1 MNNVPVCS
9 SNYSPATMKPTGDVL
24 TALRNLM
31 KNLPNNRGSINA
43 YIIPSNDAH
52 QSEYLAARDER
63 RAFVSGFD
71 GSAGTAVVTEREALL
86 WTDGRYYQQATKQLD
101 TNWTLMRDGQPSTP
115 SIDAW
120 LAKALQPGARVG
132 VDANLITA
140 AAWTPLQSSLK
151 TAGCTLL
158 PVVPNLIDLLWKE
171 QPAVPHNPLLPLAT
185 TFTGATIAQKLATV
199 REKLADKRA
208 SVLVVSALDEIA
220 WLLNLRGTDIDYN
233 PVFFAYVIVTPD
245 ALYLFIDPAQMRPQ
259 VEDHFRANG
268 VTVEVRG
275 YGEVHA
281 VLQELAGNSSTS
293 ATPSGTRPLVWISSG
308 SSYALVA
315 LVPEER
321 RLNDITPINL
331 MKAVKNET
339 EAKGIRDCHVR
350 DGVALCQYFAW
361 LERCMADGTPVDEIS
376 GATRLEELRSR
387 QAHYQGLSFTTI
399 SASGPN
405 GSIIHYHPLPETNRP
420 ITANELY
427 LCDSG
432 AQYLDGTTDVTRT
445 MHFGQPT
452 AEEIRAFTHVL
463 KGQISLGTAI
473 FPRKVKGQFLD
484 TIARKALWDI
494 GLDYGHGT
502 GHGIG
507 HFLNVHEGPMGIG
520 IRLMPNDP
528 GLEENMFLSNEPGY
542 YKDGQFGIRI
552 EDIVQVVTANVGTN
566 FDGRGAL
573 TFRTITMC
581 PIQTRL
587 IDVTLL
593 TAKERDHLNAYHQ
606 TVLDTLGPLLREAN
620 DLDTLAWLE
629 RETKAI

>member
-1 MNNVPVCS
+1 
-9 SNYSPATMKPTGDVL
+9 MKPTGEVL
-24 TALRNLM
+24 TALRQLM
-31 KNLPNNRGSINA
+31 ANLPNNLGAIGA
-43 YIIPSNDAH
+43 YIIPSTDAH

-71 GSAGTAVVTEREALL
+71 GSAGTAVVTESEALL
-86 WTDGRYYQQATKQLD
+86 WTDGRYYQQAAKQLD
-101 TNWTLMRDGQPSTP
+101 SNWTLMKEGLPSTP

-120 LAKALQPGARVG
+120 LAKILQPGSRVG
-132 VDANLITA
+132 VDANLITT
-140 AAWTPLQSSLK
+140 AAWNPLQTSLK
-151 TAGCTLL
+151 TAGCSLL
-158 PVVPNLIDLLWKE
+158 AVEPNLIDLLWQE
-171 QPAVPHNPLLPLAT
+171 QPAIPHNPLLALSTSFAGCT
-185 TFTGATIAQKLATV
+185 VAEKLISVRSKLA
-199 REKLADKRA
+199 EKRA

-233 PVFFAYVIVTPD
+233 PVFFAYVIVTPEQ
-245 ALYLFIDPAQMRPQ
+245 LHLFIDPVQIVPP
-259 VEDHFRANG
+259 VLEHFGANG
-268 VTVEVRG
+268 VEVQVHA
-275 YGEVHA
+275 YDEVHT
-281 VLQELAGNSSTS
+281 LLKQLAEASSQ
-293 ATPSGTRPLVWISSG
+293 LVWISSG
-308 SSYALVA
+308 SSYALTA
-315 LVPEER
+315 LIPEEKR
-321 RLNDITPINL
+321 FHDITPIQL

-339 EAKGIRDCHVR
+339 EAQGMRDCHRR

-361 LERCMADGTPVDEIS
+361 LERTLAAGGTVDEIS
-376 GATRLEELRSR
+376 GATQLEHFRSV
-387 QAHYQGLSFTTI
+387 QQHYQGLSFTTI

-420 ITANELY
+420 ITDRELY

-445 MHFGQPT
+445 MHFGTPT
-452 AEEIRAFTHVL
+452 AEEIRAFTYVL
-463 KGQISLGTAI
+463 KGQIALGTAI

-552 EDIVQVVTANVGTN
+552 EDIVQVITANVGTN

-573 TFRTITMC
+573 AFSTITMC

-593 TAKERDHLNAYHQ
+593 TPAERQHINSYHERVRDQ
-606 TVLDTLGPLLREAN
+606 LLPLLREAN
-620 DLDTLAWLE
+620 DAETIAWLQ
-629 RETKAI
+629 RETEPI

>member
-1 MNNVPVCS
+1 
-9 SNYSPATMKPTGDVL
+9 MKPTGEVL
-24 TALRNLM
+24 SALRQLM
-31 KNLPNNRGSINA
+31 ANLPNNLGAIGA
-43 YIIPSNDAH
+43 YIIPSTDAH

-86 WTDGRYYQQATKQLD
+86 WTDGRYYQQAAKQLD
-101 TNWTLMRDGQPSTP
+101 SNWTLMKEGLPSTP

-120 LAKALQPGARVG
+120 LAKILKPGSRVG
-132 VDANLITA
+132 VDANLITT
-140 AAWTPLQSSLK
+140 AAWNPLQTSLK
-151 TAGCTLL
+151 TAGCSLL
-158 PVVPNLIDLLWKE
+158 AVEPNLIDLLWQD
-171 QPAVPHNPLLPLAT
+171 QPAVPHNPLLPLSTSFA
-185 TFTGATIAQKLATV
+185 GCTV
-199 REKLADKRA
+199 AEKLASVRTKLTEKRA

-245 ALYLFIDPAQMRPQ
+245 ELHLFIDPVQ
-259 VEDHFRANG
+259 VGPPVLEHFGANG
-268 VTVEVRG
+268 AEVLVHPYEEVQTV
-275 YGEVHA
+275 
-281 VLQELAGNSSTS
+281 LKQLAEASSQ
-293 ATPSGTRPLVWISSG
+293 LVWISSG
-308 SSYALVA
+308 SSYALTA
-315 LVPEER
+315 LIPDEKR
-321 RLNDITPINL
+321 FHDITPIQL
-331 MKAVKNET
+331 MKAIKNET
-339 EAKGIRDCHVR
+339 EAQGMRDCHRR

-361 LERCMADGTPVDEIS
+361 LERTLAAGGTVDEIS
-376 GATRLEELRSR
+376 GATQLERFRSV
-387 QAHYQGLSFTTI
+387 QQHYQGLSFTTI

-420 ITANELY
+420 ITDRELY

-445 MHFGQPT
+445 MHFGTPT
-452 AEEIRAFTHVL
+452 AEEIRAFTYVL
-463 KGQISLGTAI
+463 KGQIALGTAI

-552 EDIVQVVTANVGTN
+552 EDIVQVIKANVGTN

-573 TFRTITMC
+573 AFSTITMC

-587 IDVTLL
+587 IDVSLL
-593 TAKERDHLNAYHQ
+593 TAAERQHINRYHERVRDQ
-606 TVLDTLGPLLREAN
+606 LLPLLREAN
-620 DLDTLAWLE
+620 DADTIAWLQ
-629 RETKAI
+629 RETEPI

>member
-1 MNNVPVCS
+1 
-9 SNYSPATMKPTGDVL
+9 MKPTGEVL
-24 TALRNLM
+24 SALRQLM
-31 KNLPNNRGSINA
+31 ANLPNNLGAIGA
-43 YIIPSNDAH
+43 YIIPSTDAH

-86 WTDGRYYQQATKQLD
+86 WTDGRYYQQAAKQLD
-101 TNWTLMRDGQPSTP
+101 SNWTLMKEGLPSTP

-120 LAKALQPGARVG
+120 LAKILKPGSRVG
-132 VDANLITA
+132 VDANLITT
-140 AAWTPLQSSLK
+140 AAWNPLQTSLK
-151 TAGCTLL
+151 TAGCSLL
-158 PVVPNLIDLLWKE
+158 AVEPNLIDLLWRE
-171 QPAVPHNPLLPLAT
+171 QPAVPHNPLLPLST
-185 TFTGATIAQKLATV
+185 TFAGCTV
-199 REKLADKRA
+199 AEKLANVRTKLAEKRA

-220 WLLNLRGTDIDYN
+220 WLLNLRGNDIDYN
-233 PVFFAYVIVTPD
+233 PVFFAYVIVTPEQ
-245 ALYLFIDPAQMRPQ
+245 LHLFIDPVQIVPP
-259 VEDHFRANG
+259 VLEHFGANG
-268 VTVEVRG
+268 VEVQVHP
-275 YGEVHA
+275 YDEVHA
-281 VLQELAGNSSTS
+281 VLKQLAEASSQ
-293 ATPSGTRPLVWISSG
+293 LVWISSG
-308 SSYALVA
+308 SSYALNA
-315 LVPEER
+315 LIPEEKR
-321 RLNDITPINL
+321 FHDITPIQL

-339 EAKGIRDCHVR
+339 EARGMRDCHRR

-361 LERCMADGTPVDEIS
+361 LERTLAAGGTVDEIS
-376 GATRLEELRSR
+376 GATQLERFR
-387 QAHYQGLSFTTI
+387 AAQKHYQGLSFTTI

-420 ITANELY
+420 ITDRELY

-445 MHFGQPT
+445 MHFGTPT
-452 AEEIRAFTHVL
+452 AEEIRAFTYVL
-463 KGQISLGTAI
+463 KGQIALGTAI

-520 IRLMPNDP
+520 IRVMPNDP

-552 EDIVQVVTANVGTN
+552 EDIVQVVEANVGTN

-573 TFRTITMC
+573 TFSTITMC
-581 PIQTRL
+581 PIQTHL
-587 IDVTLL
+587 IDVSLL
-593 TAKERDHLNAYHQ
+593 TPAERQHINSYHER
-606 TVLDTLGPLLREAN
+606 VRVELLPLLREAN
-620 DLDTLAWLE
+620 DTETIAWLE
-629 RETKAI
+629 RSTEPI

>member
-1 MNNVPVCS
+1 
-9 SNYSPATMKPTGDVL
+9 MKPTGDVL
-24 TALRNLM
+24 AALRRQM
-31 KNLPNNRGSINA
+31 QSLPNNLGSINA

-63 RAFVSGFD
+63 RAYVSGFD
-71 GSAGTAVVTEREALL
+71 GSAGTAVVTEQEALL

-101 TNWTLMRDGQPSTP
+101 TNWTLMRDGLPTTP

-120 LAKALQPGARVG
+120 LAKTLQPGSRVG

-140 AAWTPLQSSLK
+140 AAWNPLQSSLK

-158 PVVPNLIDLLWKE
+158 PVTPNLIDLLWKD
-171 QPAVPHNPLLPLAT
+171 QPPVPHNPLLPLAT
-185 TFTGATIAQKLATV
+185 TFTGATVAEKLASV
-199 REKLADKRA
+199 REKLAEKRA

-220 WLLNLRGTDIDYN
+220 WLLNLRGSDIDYN
-233 PVFFAYVIVTPD
+233 PVFFSYVIVTPD
-245 ALYLFIDPAQMRPQ
+245 ALHLFIDDAQMHPS
-259 VEDHFRANG
+259 VEEHFRANG
-268 VTVEVRG
+268 VAVEVQP
-275 YGEVHA
+275 YGEVQT
-281 VLQELAGNSSTS
+281 VLSRLAERPT
-293 ATPSGTRPLVWISSG
+293 APPSPAGGPLVWISSG
-308 SSYALVA
+308 SSYALAA
-315 LVPEER
+315 LIPEER
-321 RLNDITPINL
+321 RLHDITPINL

-339 EAKGIRDCHVR
+339 EARGLRECHVR

-361 LERCMADGTPVDEIS
+361 LERCLRDGKQVDEIS
-376 GATRLEELRSR
+376 GAAELERLRSL
-387 QAHYQGLSFTTI
+387 QAHYKGLSFTTI

-420 ITANELY
+420 ITDREIY

-452 AEEIRAFTHVL
+452 PEEIRAFTHVL
-463 KGQISLGTAI
+463 KGQIALGTAV

-587 IDVTLL
+587 IDASLL
-593 TAKERDHLNAYHQ
+593 TDRERNHLNEYHA
-606 TVLDTLGPLLREAN
+606 TVRDTLGPLLRDVN

-629 RETKAI
+629 RETEPI

>member
-1 MNNVPVCS
+1 MTNVPVHSNS
-9 SNYSPATMKPTGDVL
+9 SSSATMKPTGDVL
-24 TALRNLM
+24 AALRNLM
-31 KNLPNNRGSINA
+31 KNLPNNLGSINA

-101 TNWTLMRDGQPSTP
+101 TNWTLMRDGQPTTP

-158 PVVPNLIDLLWKE
+158 PVTPNLIDLLWKE

-233 PVFFAYVIVTPD
+233 PVFFSYVIVTPD
-245 ALYLFIDPAQMRPQ
+245 ALYLFIDQAQMRPQ
-259 VEDHFRANG
+259 VEDHFRENG
-268 VTVEVRG
+268 VSVEVHG

-281 VLQELAGNSSTS
+281 VLQQLA
-293 ATPSGTRPLVWISSG
+293 SGSGGPAGTGPLVWISSG

-321 RLNDITPINL
+321 RMHDITPINL
-331 MKAVKNET
+331 IKAVKNET
-339 EAKGIRDCHVR
+339 EAAGMRDCHVR

-361 LERCMADGTPVDEIS
+361 LERCLRDGTPVDEIS

-420 ITANELY
+420 ITANEIY

-452 AEEIRAFTHVL
+452 AEEVRAFTHVL
-463 KGQISLGTAI
+463 KGQIALGTAI

-542 YKDGQFGIRI
+542 YKDGLFGIRI

-587 IDVTLL
+587 IDVSLL
-593 TAKERDHLNAYHQ
+593 TEKERNHLNEYHK

-620 DLDTLAWLE
+620 DLETLAWLE
-629 RETKAI
+629 RETKPI

>member
-1 MNNVPVCS
+1 
-9 SNYSPATMKPTGDVL
+9 MKPTGEVL
-24 TALRNLM
+24 TALRQLM
-31 KNLPNNRGSINA
+31 ANLPNNLGAIGA
-43 YIIPSNDAH
+43 YIIPSTDAH

-71 GSAGTAVVTEREALL
+71 GSAGTAVVTESEALL
-86 WTDGRYYQQATKQLD
+86 WTDGRYYQQAAKQLD
-101 TNWTLMRDGQPSTP
+101 SNWTLMKEGLPSTP

-120 LAKALQPGARVG
+120 LAKILQPGSRVG
-132 VDANLITA
+132 VDANLITT
-140 AAWTPLQSSLK
+140 AAWNPLQTSLK
-151 TAGCTLL
+151 TAGCSLL
-158 PVVPNLIDLLWKE
+158 AVEPNLIDLLWQK
-171 QPAVPHNPLLPLAT
+171 QPAIPHNPLLALSTSFAGCT
-185 TFTGATIAQKLATV
+185 VAEKLISVRSKLA
-199 REKLADKRA
+199 EKRA

-233 PVFFAYVIVTPD
+233 PVFFAYVIVTPEQ
-245 ALYLFIDPAQMRPQ
+245 LHLFIDPVQIVPP
-259 VEDHFRANG
+259 VLEHFGANG
-268 VTVEVRG
+268 VEVQVHA
-275 YGEVHA
+275 YDEVHT
-281 VLQELAGNSSTS
+281 LLKQLAEASSQ
-293 ATPSGTRPLVWISSG
+293 LVWISSG
-308 SSYALVA
+308 SSYALTA
-315 LVPEER
+315 LIPEEKR
-321 RLNDITPINL
+321 FHDITPIQL

-339 EAKGIRDCHVR
+339 EAQGMRDCHRR

-361 LERCMADGTPVDEIS
+361 LERTLATGGTVDEIS
-376 GATRLEELRSR
+376 GATQLEHFRSV
-387 QAHYQGLSFTTI
+387 QQHYQGLSFTTI

-420 ITANELY
+420 ITDRELY

-445 MHFGQPT
+445 MHFGTPT
-452 AEEIRAFTHVL
+452 AEEIRAFTYVL
-463 KGQISLGTAI
+463 KGQIALGTAI

-552 EDIVQVVTANVGTN
+552 EDIVQVITANVGTN

-573 TFRTITMC
+573 AFSTITMC

-593 TAKERDHLNAYHQ
+593 TPAERQHINSYHERVRDQ
-606 TVLDTLGPLLREAN
+606 LLPLLREAN
-620 DLDTLAWLE
+620 DAETIAWLQ
-629 RETKAI
+629 RETEPI

>member
-1 MNNVPVCS
+1 
-9 SNYSPATMKPTGDVL
+9 MKPTGEVL
-24 TALRNLM
+24 VALRNLM
-31 KNLPNNRGSINA
+31 KNLPNNLGTISA

-52 QSEYLAARDER
+52 QSEYLAACDER

-71 GSAGTAVVTEREALL
+71 GSAGTAVVTEKEALL
-86 WTDGRYYQQATKQLD
+86 WTDGRYYQQATKQMD
-101 TNWTLMRDGQPSTP
+101 VNWTLMMDGLPTTP

-120 LAKALQPGARVG
+120 LAKTLQPGSKVG

-140 AAWTPLQSSLK
+140 AAWSPLQSSLK

-158 PVVPNLIDLLWKE
+158 PVVPNLIDLLWTEK
-171 QPAVPHNPLLPLAT
+171 PAVPHNSLLPLST
-185 TFTGATIAQKLATV
+185 SFTGATVATKLAIV
-199 REKLADKRA
+199 REKMADKRS

-220 WLLNLRGTDIDYN
+220 WLLNLRGSDIDYN
-233 PVFFAYVIVTPD
+233 PVFFSYVIVTSD
-245 ALYLFIDPAQMRPQ
+245 ALYLFIDDSQMHPA
-259 VEDHFRANG
+259 VEEHFRENG
-268 VTVEVRG
+268 VSVEVRP

-281 VLQELAGNSSTS
+281 MLKRLAEP
-293 ATPSGTRPLVWISSG
+293 TPDGAPLVWISSG
-308 SSYALVA
+308 SSYALAA

-321 RLNDITPINL
+321 RLHDITPINL
-331 MKAVKNET
+331 MKAVKNDT
-339 EAKGIRDCHVR
+339 EAAGMRACHVR

-361 LERCMADGTPVDEIS
+361 LERCIRDGTLVDEIS
-376 GATRLEELRSR
+376 GADQLEQLRSR
-387 QAHYQGLSFTTI
+387 QAHYKGLSFTTI

-420 ITANELY
+420 ITDREVY

-463 KGQISLGTAI
+463 KGQIALGTAV
-473 FPRKVKGQFLD
+473 FPRKMKGQFLD

-520 IRLMPNDP
+520 VRQMPNDP

-542 YKDGQFGIRI
+542 YKYGQFGIRI

-587 IDVTLL
+587 IDASLL
-593 TAKERDHLNAYHQ
+593 TEKEREHLNAYHR
-606 TVLDTLGPLLREAN
+606 VVRETLSPLLREAN
-620 DLDTLAWLE
+620 DAETLAWLE
-629 RETKAI
+629 RETAAI